1 MRISAKAD
9 YAVRALV
16 VLARHA
22 TLRDRPVT
30 VDRISREGGIPP
42 RFLEGIL
49 AEVRRAGLVDSKRGA
64 DGGYRLAG
72 DPSSITVAHVLRVID
87 GPILQVAGRDP
98 AEVDYPPAL
107 SSIRDAWQAAGDG
120 AEAALARVTLG
131 DLLRT
136 GAPDFQI

>member
-22 TLRDRPVT
+22 GPDSGPVT
-30 VDRISREGGIPP
+30 VDRIAREGGIPP

-64 DGGYRLAG
+64 EGGYRMAH
-72 DPSSITVAHVLRVID
+72 DPADVRVADVVRVID
-87 GPILQVAGRDP
+87 GPIMQVAGRDP
-98 AEVDYPPAL
+98 DDVDYPPGL
-107 SSIRDAWQAAGDG
+107 DPIREVWRAAGDG
-120 AEAALARVTLG
+120 AERALDAVTLG
-131 DLLRT
+131 DLISG